1 MKASVQGASAPTCIN
16 ERPKRGRE
24 TSQFLEQ
31 EGRSPR
37 TFAQQQP
44 FTPRGS
50 NRKPKRY
57 GGVSKAVLME
67 RNAEQITAM
76 EDKANR
82 RFERKEPPM
91 GFPDDLKEPNTHH
104 FTWTTLPVPLK
115 DEEALAKLVLRKGEF
130 GWLDDERVDELA
142 KIVEPH
148 SMNLDQALSLRSA
161 LMQQKTVYGHGRLRS
176 RAKEMLRL
184 YKEGVSVV
192 DLSQRFDGPPMN
204 VFRLILAEMRWSK
217 TKIKESLREPSR
229 LSKREQKEFE
239 AAEAADRVS
248 NVDQGESQEKADL
261 FEDVLADWFEEQGV
275 RLRRQ
280 PEMVKEQKKE
290 LGRPVRTPDILFL
303 DHVYINDR
311 PVAWIDAKH
320 FYGADVEFQR
330 KKMAKQM
337 DRYIEEWGSG
347 AVVYRHGFSENL
359 FMPGCTLLDA
369 SVLDLSAF
377 DSND

>member
-1 MKASVQGASAPTCIN
+1 MEPRR
-16 ERPKRGRE
+16 RPCPMSDQNGDDKRSNSSDKRGNN
-24 TSQFLEQ
+24 S
-31 EGRSPR
+31 GRSR
-37 TFAQQQP
+37 NN
-44 FTPRGS
+44 RSNRSGS
-50 NRKPKRY
+50 NRRPKRY
-57 GGVSKAVLME
+57 GGTPKALLQE
-67 RNAEQITAM
+67 RHAESIAAM
-76 EDKANR
+76 DLSANK
-82 RFERKEPPM
+82 RFDRDEAPL
-91 GFPDDLKEPNTHH
+91 GFPEGMEEPRTFN
-104 FTWTTLPVPLK
+104 FTWTTEPVPLK
-115 DEEALAKLVLRKGEF
+115 DEEALSKLVLRRGEF

-142 KIVEPH
+142 VIVSDH
-148 SMNLDQALSLRSA
+148 NMTLDQALSLRSA

-176 RAKEMLRL
+176 RGKDMLRL

-192 DLSQRFDGPPMN
+192 DISQRFDGPPMN

-229 LSKREQKEFE
+229 LKQRERDEFE

-261 FEDVLADWFEEQGV
+261 FEDILADWFEEQGV

-280 PEMVKEQKKE
+280 PEMVKEQKQT

-303 DHVYINDR
+303 DHVYINER

-369 SVLDLSAF
+369 NVLDLRAF
-377 DSND
+377 DATD

>member
-1 MKASVQGASAPTCIN
+1 MEPRRQPCSMSGQNGDEKRSNSSD
-16 ERPKRGRE
+16 KRGNDR
-24 TSQFLEQ
+24 
-31 EGRSPR
+31 GRSR
-37 TFAQQQP
+37 NN
-44 FTPRGS
+44 RSNRSGS
-50 NRKPKRY
+50 NRRPKRY
-57 GGVSKAVLME
+57 GGTSKAQLQE
-67 RNAEQITAM
+67 RHAESIAAM
-76 EDKANR
+76 DLSANK
-82 RFERKEPPM
+82 RFDRDEAPL
-91 GFPDDLKEPNTHH
+91 GFPEGMEEPRTFN
-104 FTWTTLPVPLK
+104 FTWTTEPVPLK
-115 DEEALAKLVLRKGEF
+115 DEEALSKLVLRRGEF

-142 KIVEPH
+142 VIVSDH
-148 SMNLDQALSLRSA
+148 NMTLDQALSLRSA

-176 RAKEMLRL
+176 RGKDMLRL

-192 DLSQRFDGPPMN
+192 DISQRFDGPPMN

-229 LSKREQKEFE
+229 LKQRERDEFE

-261 FEDVLADWFEEQGV
+261 FEDILADWFEEQGV

-280 PEMVKEQKKE
+280 PEMVKEQKQT

-303 DHVYINDR
+303 DHVFINER

-369 SVLDLSAF
+369 NVLDLRAF
-377 DSND
+377 DATD

>member
-1 MKASVQGASAPTCIN
+1 MSDENGGEK
-16 ERPKRGRE
+16 RPNSSNTRGGRRGR
-24 TSQFLEQ
+24 SRNNN
-31 EGRSPR
+31 RSH
-37 TFAQQQP
+37 
-44 FTPRGS
+44 RGGQ

-57 GGVSKAVLME
+57 GSTSKAVLME
-67 RNAEQITAM
+67 RNAQQITAM
-76 EDKANR
+76 ENKANQ

-91 GFPDDLKEPNTHH
+91 GFPDDLSEPNTHH
-104 FTWTTLPVPLK
+104 FKWTTLPVPLK

-148 SMNLDQALSLRSA
+148 NMNLDQALSLRSA

-204 VFRLILAEMRWSK
+204 VFRLILSEMRWSK

-261 FEDVLADWFEEQGV
+261 FEDILADWFEEQGV

-303 DHVYINDR
+303 DHVYINER

-347 AVVYRHGFSENL
+347 AVVYRHGFSANL

-377 DSND
+377 DAND

>member
-1 MKASVQGASAPTCIN
+1 MSDQNSGDK
-16 ERPKRGRE
+16 RPSSSKKRGNNR
-24 TSQFLEQ
+24 
-31 EGRSPR
+31 GRSR
-37 TFAQQQP
+37 NGNH
-44 FTPRGS
+44 RNRS
-50 NRKPKRY
+50 NRGGHHRKTKRY
-57 GGVSKAVLME
+57 GGTSKAVLEE
-67 RNAEQITAM
+67 RHAQRIAETEQ
-76 EDKANR
+76 DANE
-82 RFERKEPPM
+82 RFNRKDLPM
-91 GFPDDLKEPNTHH
+91 GFPEGLDEPNTHR
-104 FTWTTLPVPLK
+104 FDWVTSPVPLK
-115 DEEALAKLVLRKGEF
+115 DEEALSKLVLRKGEF

-142 KIVEPH
+142 KIVDTH
-148 SMNLDQALSLRSA
+148 KMNLDQALSLRSA

-229 LSKREQKEFE
+229 LSQRERKEFE

-248 NVDQGESQEKADL
+248 NVDQGESQEKADH
-261 FEDVLADWFEEQGV
+261 FEDILADWFEAQGV

-280 PEMVKEQKKE
+280 PEMVKEQKQE

-369 SVLDLSAF
+369 SVLDLTAL
-377 DSND
+377 DKND